1 MTCAKV
7 RVFAILL
14 TTDGKTYT
22 GSNDVL
28 DRQLVC
34 PREPG
39 EDYAKCLSICR
50 QPGHAEMV
58 AITQAINRG
67 SPIRHG
73 KIFVFGNTPCTGCME
88 AMTKHQI
95 TWTSIP

>member
-7 RVFAILL
+7 RVFAIIL
-14 TTDGKTYT
+14 TSDGKMYT
-22 GSNDVL
+22 GSNDCL

-39 EDYAKCLSICR
+39 SDYSLCVSVCR
-50 QPGHAEMV
+50 QPGHAEVM
-58 AITQAINRG
+58 AITKARNNG

-73 KIFVFGNTPCTGCME
+73 KLFVFGNTPCVGCME
-88 AMTKHQI
+88 LMTQNAI
-95 TWTSIP
+95 SWEAIP